1 VALPDDLLEQAL
13 HLAKRD
19 RKRPKQANLRRAVS
33 TAYYA
38 LFHLLVSEGVSYWKI
53 ERQRSA
59 FARSFEHR
67 KMKGVCKNSSY
78 PNADLQA
85 VLDAFVE
92 LQQARHSADYDYAK
106 AFTRVEVNHA
116 RRSQYCVHEI
126 PRTTPPGFCIM
137 NCCNST
143 IVTGQKTSAT

>member
-1 VALPDDLLEQAL
+1 MALPEDLLEQAI

-19 RKRPKQANLRRAVS
+19 RKRPKQASLRRAVS

-38 LFHLLVSEGVSYWKI
+38 LFHLLVSDGVSYWKI
-53 ERQRSA
+53 ERQRSV

-67 KMKGVCKNSSY
+67 RMKGVCKTCNS

-85 VLDAFVE
+85 VADAFVE

-106 AFTRVEVNHA
+106 VFTRVEALTHINTVKNA
-116 RRSQYCVHEI
+116 FGQWRRVRDQDFAQDFLLQLFVAD
-126 PRTTPPGFCIM
+126 RR
-137 NCCNST
+137 
-143 IVTGQKTSAT
+143 